1 MGNQVAKEFSDT
13 FDEVKTF
20 VEHDI
25 KNKSKV
31 SLGREYVDQE
41 LDTTLFQI
49 NYNKDSEDD
58 PSVTRAVA
66 SDDEG
71 FILYADKVV
80 VNEKDNQKRVM
91 IYKPS
96 PVFPNQ
102 RVAKGMRVCK
112 GDPNNVYLAAVI
124 FQNQQA
130 PTTGAAQIAY
140 LCVVTGENRFDDTGF
155 ELQDL
160 YKAVKNPNVKNEIM
174 VADMAGRVVGK
185 ATKAARRRSPLL
197 RSSSSSS
204 CVSTSSMDSL
214 SCSNH
219 STTSSSFSSFLVGR
233 GEKKTTTLY
242 EVVAGAE
249 ALAVIAVASSFFN

>member
-1 MGNQVAKEFSDT
+1 MGNKVAKEYKDT

-25 KNKSKV
+25 KNNKV

-49 NYNKDSEDD
+49 DYNKDSEDD
-58 PSVTRAVA
+58 PSLARAVA
-66 SDDEG
+66 SDGDG
-71 FILYADKVV
+71 YILYADKVV
-80 VNEKDNQKRVM
+80 VNETDNQKRVM
-91 IYKPS
+91 IYATT
-96 PVFPNQ
+96 PVFPSQ
-102 RVAKGMRVCK
+102 RAAKGMRVCK
-112 GDPNNVYLAAVI
+112 GDPNNVYLAAVV

-130 PTTGAAQIAY
+130 PTAGAAQVAY

-160 YKAVKNPNVKNEIM
+160 YKAIKNPNVKNEIM
-174 VADMAGRVVGK
+174 VADMEGRVVGK
-185 ATKAARRRSPLL
+185 AVTAKAARKRSPLL

-204 CVSTSSMDSL
+204 CASTGSMDSL

-233 GEKKTTTLY
+233 GEKKTKSY
-242 EVVAGAE
+242 EVAVGAE